1 MVIHIQIQIGLDLSC
16 RRDAKIGSC
25 LVQKVSL
32 HSRLNFTHEK
42 VIWFDLV
49 KSLLKKQNW
58 SIFGP
63 VFEAVFTDKTF
74 HLQYRDEGESNA
86 TLTLTEIRGPN
97 EGNKLILPVKI
108 VELRPK
114 LFMITWQE
122 PNMETVTEIE
132 DYENGF
138 LYANITSPK
147 DHFFTLKAELRKVT

>member
-1 MVIHIQIQIGLDLSC
+1 MTFLS
-16 RRDAKIGSC
+16 
-25 LVQKVSL
+25 
-32 HSRLNFTHEK
+32 E
-42 VIWFDLV
+42 
-49 KSLLKKQNW
+49 KQNW

-63 VFEAVFTDKTF
+63 VFEAIFSDKTF
-74 HLQYRDEGESNA
+74 HLVYKDEGEGKA

-97 EGNKLILPVKI
+97 AGNKLLLPVKI

-114 LFMITWQE
+114 LFMVTWQE

-147 DHFFTLKAELRKVT
+147 FHFFTLRADLKSVS

>member
-1 MVIHIQIQIGLDLSC
+1 MSE
-16 RRDAKIGSC
+16 R
-25 LVQKVSL
+25 
-32 HSRLNFTHEK
+32 N
-42 VIWFDLV
+42 
-49 KSLLKKQNW
+49 NW

-63 VFEAVFTDKTF
+63 VFEAIFIDKTF
-74 HLQYRDEGESNA
+74 HLYYKDAGEGNA

-97 EGNKLILPVKI
+97 AGNKLLLPVKI

-114 LFMITWQE
+114 LFMVTWQE

-147 DHFFTLKAELRKVT
+147 DKFFTLKAELKKVS